1 VNGQVYRVIKRR
13 ENAAGDTAF
22 LTLDREIVVEDVDD
36 SPEFGGDF
44 ALQADDVIRT
54 VWVFPPAVDRSPGSD
69 TAPVFD
75 GSSPVVGID
84 VRTVSLSPPG

>member
-1 VNGQVYRVIKRR
+1 M
-13 ENAAGDTAF
+13 
-22 LTLDREIVVEDVDD
+22 EDVDD

-54 VWVFPPAVDRSPGSD
+54 VWVFPPAVDRSLADG
-69 TAPVFD
+69 ALPVFD